1 MGSHGI
7 FRLRAQAISMHQTF
21 LLPVVEAVNR
31 QRLQRLGRHPPR
43 PSRVRQ
49 SPPLPAAQPLGLQK
63 DQLAVRTGRV
73 LVLTTVR
80 LLGPLMRRGTT
91 GMAMALG
98 TATMDHGIVPT
109 SSADGKAIMAV
120 QQDTS
125 QLTAAAAAEA
135 ATAEVAAV
143 QALATMQTPLGV

>member
-1 MGSHGI
+1 MSI
-7 FRLRAQAISMHQTF
+7 HQTL

-31 QRLQRLGRHPPR
+31 QRQQRLDPHPPR
-43 PSRVRQ
+43 PSRVRRF
-49 SPPLPAAQPLGLQK
+49 PPLPAAQPPGLQK
-63 DQLAVRTGRV
+63 DQQVVRTGRA
-73 LVLTTVR
+73 LVLTTAH

-91 GMAMALG
+91 GMAMAPG
-98 TATMDHGIVPT
+98 TATMDRGIIPT

-143 QALATMQTPLGV
+143 QVLATMRTPLGV